1 MNNEF
6 KCKQCDKIYKS
17 QSSRSNHIKRVH
29 NVVVIQ
35 NVNTPVNIDVNTKV
49 NCKFCKKSF
58 TTRQS
63 KSRHEKYYCKKEKE
77 NEDIKEKLENQGK
90 QINILLETVDKLQNE
105 LIKNNKNITN
115 NINNGNII
123 HNHIQINAIGSED
136 FMKQLSDKQQ
146 LDVLTAGLFD
156 ESPIVE
162 LVRKTYND
170 DTLKENRN
178 TYIPNLQSDSCLTYN
193 NEKKRFDAVN
203 KNKHI
208 DNIIKNRKDDIIK
221 MYAKHGNKMKP
232 AHKKIFNEYIE
243 NINNN
248 ESIKNKELYQ
258 KHKKEINYI
267 IYNDKEF
274 MKKVKDIVDKTEI
287 NIEDS
292 EEENDD
298 EEEQP
303 VPNIV
308 L

>member
-6 KCKQCDKIYKS
+6 KCKHCNKIYKS
-17 QSSRSNHIKRVH
+17 PSSRSNHIKRVH

-77 NEDIKEKLENQGK
+77 NEDIKEKLKNQGK

-105 LIKNNKNITN
+105 LNKNNKNITN

-123 HNHIQINAIGSED
+123 HNHIQINAIGYED
-136 FMKQLSDKQQ
+136 FSKILTDKQQ

-170 DTLKENRN
+170 DSLKENRN
-178 TYIPNLQSDSCLTYN
+178 TYIPNLQS
-193 NEKKRFDAVN
+193 
-203 KNKHI
+203 
-208 DNIIKNRKDDIIK
+208 NR
-221 MYAKHGNKMKP
+221 
-232 AHKKIFNEYIE
+232 
-243 NINNN
+243 
-248 ESIKNKELYQ
+248 
-258 KHKKEINYI
+258 
-267 IYNDKEF
+267 
-274 MKKVKDIVDKTEI
+274 
-287 NIEDS
+287 
-292 EEENDD
+292 
-298 EEEQP
+298 
-303 VPNIV
+303 
-308 L
+308 